1 MVYTNIW
8 CIWSLKKWF
17 GLSSVLFSCSSCLT
31 LCDPMDC
38 VTPGFLVHH
47 QLLKLTQTHVHW
59 VGDAVQPCH
68 SLSSPSPPAFSLS
81 QHQGFFQ
88 WVSSS
93 LQVARVLGSASA
105 SVLPKNIQDWF
116 PLGLIG
122 LISLQSKGL

>member
-8 CIWSLKKWF
+8 CIWSLKKWI
-17 GLSSVLFSCSSCLT
+17 GLSSVQLLVVFDSLWPHGLCHTRLPCPSPTPEAHSNSCPLSWWCRPVMSFSIIPFSSCL
-31 LCDPMDC
+31 
-38 VTPGFLVHH
+38 
-47 QLLKLTQTHVHW
+47 Q
-59 VGDAVQPCH
+59 
-68 SLSSPSPPAFSLS
+68 SS